1 MAEIEFSALS
11 RSCLKRRNPD
21 ADALQ
26 RQITAYQSERNAAGV
41 TIDWRFSTHD
51 ARTKLHR
58 FYPCLSNIDRV
69 PEVIPCCNSMQCP
82 SKRKSANTVDAG
94 QQTPSAKVWVT
105 FLNAATGH
113 YPGAEGAKLTT
124 MIDIEIP
131 HIARELHLAGEQ
143 VKATVGL
150 LDDGATVP
158 FIARY
163 RKEHT
168 SSLDEVAITSI
179 RDRLSQLREL
189 RDRRE
194 AILASLE
201 KRGLL
206 SQELRKAILSAQS
219 MAVLEDTYLP
229 HRPKRR
235 TRAAVARERGL
246 EPLALRLWGQGD
258 FDVATAADEYVN
270 PQAGVDNAKEALS
283 GARDIIAEWVS
294 EDSTARRRIRELFWS
309 QGIISATVTAGT
321 VPAGKD
327 AAAAK
332 YRDYFDWRE
341 PIASAPSHRILAMLR
356 GEKES
361 LLSVHIAPPVSSATA
376 ILERLF
382 VRAETEAAQQIGLAI
397 RDRYKPLLESALETE
412 VRKAA
417 RVRAE
422 DTAIGVFADN
432 MRELLLA
439 PALGQQNTLAL
450 DPGFRSG
457 CKLVCLDRQGHLLH
471 HDTVY
476 PLLGERG
483 EQESARKILLLC
495 RQYHIEVI
503 AVGNGTAGRETQ
515 AFLRT
520 LGLDPQ
526 IAVVMVNESGAS
538 VYSAS
543 EAARTEFPD
552 QDITVR
558 GAVSIGRRLMDPLA
572 ELVKIDPKSIGVGQY
587 QHDVDQKALKQ
598 RLDDVVVSCVNQ
610 VGVELNTASREL
622 LSYVSGLGPRL
633 ANAIVEYRNRNGPFT
648 SRYALQKVPRLGPRA
663 FEQAAGFLRIRAGV
677 QPLDASAVHPE
688 SYPVVEA
695 IARDLGRPLDELLGD
710 AAIGGQIDPS
720 RYVSDQIGLPTLND
734 IVAELARPGRDPR
747 QEFEPFDFAAGVHR
761 IEDLTV
767 GMKLPGVITNVTGFG
782 AFVDV
787 GVHQDGLVHISQLA
801 EGFVSNP
808 SDVVKVQQRV
818 WVTVLE
824 VDLERKRIALSLK

>member
-1 MAEIEFSALS
+1 M
-11 RSCLKRRNPD
+11 
-21 ADALQ
+21 
-26 RQITAYQSERNAAGV
+26 
-41 TIDWRFSTHD
+41 
-51 ARTKLHR
+51 
-58 FYPCLSNIDRV
+58 
-69 PEVIPCCNSMQCP
+69 
-82 SKRKSANTVDAG
+82 
-94 QQTPSAKVWVT
+94 
-105 FLNAATGH
+105 
-113 YPGAEGAKLTT
+113 TT

-131 HIARELHLAGEQ
+131 HIARELQLTGEQ
-143 VKATVGL
+143 VEATVGL

-168 SSLDEVAITSI
+168 GSLDEVAITSI

-194 AILASLE
+194 VILASLE

-206 SQELRKAILSAQS
+206 SQELRKAVLAAQS
-219 MAVLEDTYLP
+219 MAILEDTYLP
-229 HRPKRR
+229 YRPRRR
-235 TRAAVARERGL
+235 TRAAIARERGL
-246 EPLALRLWGQGD
+246 ESLALRLWGQGD
-258 FDVATAADEYVN
+258 FDVTTAADEYVN
-270 PQAGVDNAKEALS
+270 PQAGVDNAKEALR

-309 QGIISATVTAGT
+309 QGTISATVT
-321 VPAGKD
+321 AGKD

-341 PIASAPSHRILAMLR
+341 PVASAPSHRILAMLR

-361 LLSVHIAPPVSSATA
+361 LLSVRIAPPVSSATA
-376 ILERLF
+376 ILERIF
-382 VRAETEAAQQIGLAI
+382 VRGETEAAQQIRQAI

-412 VRKAA
+412 VRKVA

-432 MRELLLA
+432 LRQLLLA

-476 PLLGERG
+476 PLIGERG
-483 EQESARKILLLC
+483 EEESARKILLLC
-495 RQYHIEVI
+495 RQYRIEAI

-520 LGLDPQ
+520 LKLDPQ

-543 EAARTEFPD
+543 EAARTEFPE

-633 ANAIVEYRNRNGPFT
+633 ANAIVEYRNRNGPFA
-648 SRYALQKVPRLGPRA
+648 SRDTLQKVPRLGPKA

-695 IARDLGRPLDELLGD
+695 IARDLGRPPDELLGD

-720 RYVSDQIGLPTLND
+720 RYVSDRIGLPTLND

-808 SDVVKVQQRV
+808 ADVVKVQQRV

>member
-1 MAEIEFSALS
+1 M
-11 RSCLKRRNPD
+11 
-21 ADALQ
+21 
-26 RQITAYQSERNAAGV
+26 
-41 TIDWRFSTHD
+41 
-51 ARTKLHR
+51 
-58 FYPCLSNIDRV
+58 
-69 PEVIPCCNSMQCP
+69 
-82 SKRKSANTVDAG
+82 
-94 QQTPSAKVWVT
+94 
-105 FLNAATGH
+105 
-113 YPGAEGAKLTT
+113 TT

-131 HIARELHLAGEQ
+131 HIARELHLTGEQ
-143 VKATVGL
+143 VEATVGL

-168 SSLDEVAITSI
+168 GSLDEVAITSI

-189 RDRRE
+189 RNRRE
-194 AILASLE
+194 VILASLE

-206 SQELRKAILSAQS
+206 SQELRKAVLAAES

-229 HRPKRR
+229 YRPKRR
-235 TRAAVARERGL
+235 TRAAIARERGL
-246 EPLALRLWGQGD
+246 ESLALRLWGQGD

-270 PQAGVDNAKEALS
+270 PQAGVDNVKEALS

-294 EDSTARRRIRELFWS
+294 EDSTARREIRELFWS
-309 QGIISATVTAGT
+309 QGTVSATVT
-321 VPAGKD
+321 AGKD

-341 PIASAPSHRILAMLR
+341 PISSAPSHRILAMLR

-376 ILERLF
+376 ILERLC
-382 VRAETEAAQQIGLAI
+382 VRGETEAAQQIGLAI
-397 RDRYKPLLESALETE
+397 RDRYKPLLESTMETE

-432 MRELLLA
+432 LRQLLLA

-503 AVGNGTAGRETQ
+503 AVGNGTGGRETQ

-543 EAARTEFPD
+543 EAARTEFPEH
-552 QDITVR
+552 DITVR

-610 VGVELNTASREL
+610 VGVELNTASPEL

-633 ANAIVEYRNRNGPFT
+633 ANAIVEYRNRNGPFA
-648 SRYALQKVPRLGPRA
+648 SRDALQKVPRLGPRA
-663 FEQAAGFLRIRAGV
+663 FEQAAGFLRIRAGA

-688 SYPVVEA
+688 SYPVVAA

-720 RYVSDQIGLPTLND
+720 RYVSDRIGLPTLND

-824 VDLERKRIALSLK
+824 VDLERKRIARSLQ

>member
-1 MAEIEFSALS
+1 M
-11 RSCLKRRNPD
+11 
-21 ADALQ
+21 
-26 RQITAYQSERNAAGV
+26 
-41 TIDWRFSTHD
+41 
-51 ARTKLHR
+51 
-58 FYPCLSNIDRV
+58 
-69 PEVIPCCNSMQCP
+69 
-82 SKRKSANTVDAG
+82 
-94 QQTPSAKVWVT
+94 
-105 FLNAATGH
+105 
-113 YPGAEGAKLTT
+113 TT

-131 HIARELHLAGEQ
+131 QIARELHLAGER
-143 VKATVGL
+143 VEATVGL

-168 SSLDEVAITSI
+168 GSLDEVAITSI

-206 SQELRKAILSAQS
+206 SEELRKAVLCAES
-219 MAVLEDTYLP
+219 MAVLEDAYLP
-229 HRPKRR
+229 YRPKRR
-235 TRAAVARERGL
+235 TRAAIARERGL
-246 EPLALRLWGQGD
+246 ESLALRLWDQGD
-258 FDVATAADEYVN
+258 FDVAMAADEYVN
-270 PQAGVDNAKEALS
+270 PQAGVDDIKEALS

-294 EDSTARRRIRELFWS
+294 EDSTARRDIRELFWS
-309 QGIISATVTAGT
+309 QGAISATVTS
-321 VPAGKD
+321 GKD
-327 AAAAK
+327 ASAAK

-376 ILERLF
+376 ILERIF

-397 RDRYKPLLESALETE
+397 RDRYKPLLESAMETE
-412 VRKAA
+412 IRKAA

-439 PALGQQNTLAL
+439 PALGQKNILAL

-495 RQYHIEVI
+495 RQYRIEAI

-648 SRYALQKVPRLGPRA
+648 SRDALKKVPRLGPKA
-663 FEQAAGFLRIRAGV
+663 FEQAAGFLRIREGA

-734 IVAELARPGRDPR
+734 IVEELARPGRDPR

>member
-1 MAEIEFSALS
+1 M
-11 RSCLKRRNPD
+11 
-21 ADALQ
+21 
-26 RQITAYQSERNAAGV
+26 
-41 TIDWRFSTHD
+41 
-51 ARTKLHR
+51 
-58 FYPCLSNIDRV
+58 
-69 PEVIPCCNSMQCP
+69 
-82 SKRKSANTVDAG
+82 
-94 QQTPSAKVWVT
+94 
-105 FLNAATGH
+105 
-113 YPGAEGAKLTT
+113 TT
-124 MIDIEIP
+124 MMDSEIP
-131 HIARELHLAGEQ
+131 QIARELQLTEGQ
-143 VKATVGL
+143 VEATVGL
-150 LDDGATVP
+150 LDDGGTVP

-163 RKEHT
+163 RKENT
-168 SSLDEVAITSI
+168 GSLDEVAITGI
-179 RDRLSQLREL
+179 RDRLAQLREL

-194 AILASLE
+194 AILASLD

-206 SQELRKAILSAQS
+206 SEELRKAVLSAET

-294 EDSTARRRIRELFWS
+294 EDSTARRDIRELFWS
-309 QGIISATVTAGT
+309 QGAISATVTS
-321 VPAGKD
+321 GKD
-327 AAAAK
+327 AEAAK
-332 YRDYFDWRE
+332 YRDYFDWQE

-376 ILERLF
+376 ILERIF
-382 VRAETEAAQQIGLAI
+382 VRAETEAGQQIGLAI
-397 RDRYKPLLESALETE
+397 RDRYKPLLESAMETE
-412 VRKAA
+412 IRKAA

-439 PALGQQNTLAL
+439 PALGQKNTLAL

-520 LGLDPQ
+520 LELDPQ

-648 SRYALQKVPRLGPRA
+648 SRDALKKVPRLGPKA
-663 FEQAAGFLRIRAGV
+663 FEQAAGFLRIRAGA

-688 SYPVVEA
+688 SYPVVET
-695 IARDLGRPLDELLGD
+695 IARDLGRPLGQVLGD
-710 AAIGGQIDPS
+710 ARIAGKIDLA
-720 RYVSDQIGLPTLND
+720 RYVNDRIGLPTLDD
-734 IVAELARPGRDPR
+734 IIKELARPGRDPR

-801 EGFVSNP
+801 EGFVRNP

-824 VDLERKRIALSLK
+824 VDLQRKRIALSLK

>member
-1 MAEIEFSALS
+1 M
-11 RSCLKRRNPD
+11 
-21 ADALQ
+21 
-26 RQITAYQSERNAAGV
+26 
-41 TIDWRFSTHD
+41 
-51 ARTKLHR
+51 
-58 FYPCLSNIDRV
+58 
-69 PEVIPCCNSMQCP
+69 
-82 SKRKSANTVDAG
+82 
-94 QQTPSAKVWVT
+94 
-105 FLNAATGH
+105 
-113 YPGAEGAKLTT
+113 TT

-143 VKATVGL
+143 VEATVGL

-168 SSLDEVAITSI
+168 GSLDEVAITSI

-206 SQELRKAILSAQS
+206 SEELQAAVLSAES
-219 MAVLEDTYLP
+219 MAVLEDAYLP
-229 HRPKRR
+229 YRPKRR
-235 TRAAVARERGL
+235 TRAAIARERGL
-246 EPLALRLWGQGD
+246 ESLALRLWGQGD
-258 FDVATAADEYVN
+258 FDVAMAADEYVN
-270 PQAGVDNAKEALS
+270 PQAGVDDIKEALS

-294 EDSTARRRIRELFWS
+294 EDSTARRDIRELFWS
-309 QGIISATVTAGT
+309 QGAISATVTAGT
-321 VPAGKD
+321 D

-341 PIASAPSHRILAMLR
+341 PVASAPSHRILAMLR

-361 LLSVHIAPPVSSATA
+361 LLSVRIAPPVSSATA
-376 ILERLF
+376 ILERIFL
-382 VRAETEAAQQIGLAI
+382 RGETEAAQQLGLAI

-432 MRELLLA
+432 LRQLLLA

-495 RQYHIEVI
+495 RQYRIEAI
-503 AVGNGTAGRETQ
+503 AVGNGAGGRETQ

-610 VGVELNTASREL
+610 VGVELNTASPEL

-633 ANAIVEYRNRNGPFT
+633 ANAIVEYRNRNGPFA
-648 SRYALQKVPRLGPRA
+648 SRDALLKVPRLGPRA
-663 FEQAAGFLRIRAGV
+663 FEQAAGFLRIRAGA

-720 RYVSDQIGLPTLND
+720 RYVSDRIGLPTLND

-767 GMKLPGVITNVTGFG
+767 GMQLPGVITNVTGFG

-818 WVTVLE
+818 WVTVLA

>member
-1 MAEIEFSALS
+1 MRRRPSTGITLTGGN
-11 RSCLKRRNPD
+11 RSPARLPTGSWPCSEARRNHCF
-21 ADALQ
+21 
-26 RQITAYQSERNAAGV
+26 R
-41 TIDWRFSTHD
+41 
-51 ARTKLHR
+51 
-58 FYPCLSNIDRV
+58 
-69 PEVIPCCNSMQCP
+69 
-82 SKRKSANTVDAG
+82 SA
-94 QQTPSAKVWVT
+94 S
-105 FLNAATGH
+105 
-113 YPGAEGAKLTT
+113 
-124 MIDIEIP
+124 
-131 HIARELHLAGEQ
+131 RR
-143 VKATVGL
+143 
-150 LDDGATVP
+150 
-158 FIARY
+158 RY
-163 RKEHT
+163 R
-168 SSLDEVAITSI
+168 
-179 RDRLSQLREL
+179 Q
-189 RDRRE
+189 
-194 AILASLE
+194 
-201 KRGLL
+201 
-206 SQELRKAILSAQS
+206 
-219 MAVLEDTYLP
+219 
-229 HRPKRR
+229 RPRS
-235 TRAAVARERGL
+235 
-246 EPLALRLWGQGD
+246 W
-258 FDVATAADEYVN
+258 
-270 PQAGVDNAKEALS
+270 
-283 GARDIIAEWVS
+283 S
-294 EDSTARRRIRELFWS
+294 ESF
-309 QGIISATVTAGT
+309 
-321 VPAGKD
+321 
-327 AAAAK
+327 
-332 YRDYFDWRE
+332 
-341 PIASAPSHRILAMLR
+341 LR
-356 GEKES
+356 G
-361 LLSVHIAPPVSSATA
+361 
-376 ILERLF
+376 
-382 VRAETEAAQQIGLAI
+382 ETEAAQQLGLAI
-397 RDRYKPLLESALETE
+397 RERYKPLLESALETE

-432 MRELLLA
+432 LRQLLLA

-495 RQYHIEVI
+495 RQYRIEAI
-503 AVGNGTAGRETQ
+503 AVGNGTGGRETQ

-610 VGVELNTASREL
+610 VGVELNTASPEL

-633 ANAIVEYRNRNGPFT
+633 ANAIVEYRNRNGPFA
-648 SRYALQKVPRLGPRA
+648 SRDALLKVPRLGPRA
-663 FEQAAGFLRIRAGV
+663 FEQAAGFLRIRAGA

-688 SYPVVEA
+688 SYPVVET
-695 IARDLGRPLDELLGD
+695 IARDLGRPSGTRCW
-710 AAIGGQIDPS
+710 ATPAIAGQDRSQPATS
-720 RYVSDQIGLPTLND
+720 TIGLACPRWMTS
-734 IVAELARPGRDPR
+734 VKELARPGRDPR

-801 EGFVSNP
+801 EGFVRNP

-824 VDLERKRIALSLK
+824 VDLRAQTNCPVAEVTGARIASESPTMGNHGGVTRMPLSRDITIAELPRAYRNTG

>member
-1 MAEIEFSALS
+1 M
-11 RSCLKRRNPD
+11 
-21 ADALQ
+21 
-26 RQITAYQSERNAAGV
+26 
-41 TIDWRFSTHD
+41 
-51 ARTKLHR
+51 
-58 FYPCLSNIDRV
+58 
-69 PEVIPCCNSMQCP
+69 
-82 SKRKSANTVDAG
+82 
-94 QQTPSAKVWVT
+94 
-105 FLNAATGH
+105 
-113 YPGAEGAKLTT
+113 TT

-131 HIARELHLAGEQ
+131 QIARELHLAGEQ
-143 VKATVGL
+143 VEATIGL

-168 SSLDEVAITSI
+168 GSLDEVAITSI

-206 SQELRKAILSAQS
+206 SEELRKAVLCAES
-219 MAVLEDTYLP
+219 MAVLEDAYLP
-229 HRPKRR
+229 YRPKRR
-235 TRAAVARERGL
+235 TRAAIARERGL
-246 EPLALRLWGQGD
+246 ESLALRLWGQGD
-258 FDVATAADEYVN
+258 FDVAIAADEYVN
-270 PQAGVDNAKEALS
+270 LQTGVDNVKEALS
-283 GARDIIAEWVS
+283 GARDIIAEWVN
-294 EDSTARRRIRELFWS
+294 EDSTARREIRELFWS
-309 QGIISATVTAGT
+309 QGAISATVTS
-321 VPAGKD
+321 GKD
-327 AAAAK
+327 AEAAK
-332 YRDYFDWRE
+332 YRDYFDWQE

-376 ILERLF
+376 ILERIF

-397 RDRYKPLLESALETE
+397 RDRYKPLLESAMETE
-412 VRKAA
+412 IRKAA

-439 PALGQQNTLAL
+439 PALGQKNILAL

-483 EQESARKILLLC
+483 EEESARKILLLC
-495 RQYHIEVI
+495 RQYRIEAI
-503 AVGNGTAGRETQ
+503 AMGNGTAGRETE

-520 LGLDPQ
+520 LELDPQ

-648 SRYALQKVPRLGPRA
+648 SRDALKKVPRLGPKA
-663 FEQAAGFLRIRAGV
+663 FEQAAGFLRIRAGA

-747 QEFEPFDFAAGVHR
+747 QEFEPFDFAAGIHR

>member
-1 MAEIEFSALS
+1 MAEIAFSALS

-26 RQITAYQSERNAAGV
+26 RQITACESERNAVRA

-58 FYPCLSNIDRV
+58 FYPHLSNIDRV
-69 PEVIPCCNSMQCP
+69 PGMIPCCNSMQCP

-105 FLNAATGH
+105 FLNAATGR
-113 YPGAEGAKLTT
+113 YPGAEDAKLTN

-131 HIARELHLAGEQ
+131 HIARDLHLTGEQ
-143 VKATVGL
+143 VEATVGL
-150 LDDGATVP
+150 LDDGATAP

-168 SSLDEVAITSI
+168 GSLDEVAITSI

-189 RDRRE
+189 RNRRE
-194 AILASLE
+194 VILASLE

-206 SQELRKAILSAQS
+206 SEELRKAVLAAES

-229 HRPKRR
+229 YRPKRR
-235 TRAAVARERGL
+235 TRAAIARERGL

-270 PQAGVDNAKEALS
+270 PPAGVDNTKEALS

-294 EDSTARRRIRELFWS
+294 EDSTARREIRELFWS
-309 QGIISATVTAGT
+309 QGAISATVTSGAATAGQS
-321 VPAGKD
+321 

-332 YRDYFDWRE
+332 YRDYFDWQE

-356 GEKES
+356 GEQES
-361 LLSVHIAPPVSSATA
+361 LLSVRIAPPVSSATA
-376 ILERLF
+376 ILERIF
-382 VRAETEAAQQIGLAI
+382 VRGETEAAQQIGLAI
-397 RDRYKPLLESALETE
+397 RDRYRPLLESALETE

-417 RVRAE
+417 KVRAE

-432 MRELLLA
+432 LRELLLA

-483 EQESARKILLLC
+483 EQEAASKILLLC
-495 RQYHIEVI
+495 RQYHIEAI

-520 LGLDPQ
+520 LELDPQ

-610 VGVELNTASREL
+610 VGVELNTASPEL

-648 SRYALQKVPRLGPRA
+648 SRDALQKVPRLGPKA
-663 FEQAAGFLRIRAGV
+663 FEQAAGFLRIRAGA

-688 SYPVVEA
+688 SYPLVEA

-720 RYVSDQIGLPTLND
+720 RYVRDRIGLPTLND

-767 GMKLPGVITNVTGFG
+767 GLKLPGVITNVTGFG

-801 EGFVSNP
+801 VGFVSNP